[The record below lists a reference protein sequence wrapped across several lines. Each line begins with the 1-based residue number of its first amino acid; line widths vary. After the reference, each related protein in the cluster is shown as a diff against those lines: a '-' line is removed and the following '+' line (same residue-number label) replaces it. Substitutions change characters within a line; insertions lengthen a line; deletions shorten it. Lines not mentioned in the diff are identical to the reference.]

1 MIELGRHIEVLL
13 LDYECVIV
21 PGLGGFVAHHI
32 DARYDEHDGAFIP
45 PFRTLGFN
53 PHLKLNDSLLAQS
66 YVEAYDISYPEAIQ
80 KISAEVEELKL
91 CIQTDGYV
99 ELNDIGTIRLNE
111 EGNYEFEPCE
121 AGVLTPSLYGLS
133 TFEMHKKQPKE
144 AMTASSI
151 LCSDD
156 NHFTS
161 SNKVVNGK
169 STTKPTNHV
178 LTYNATTDSK
188 DEKFIKIKIS
198 WLRNAVA
205 CVAAIIAFFIIT
217 PPISNSYMKNANFY
231 HINPNIFT
239 FKEISKND
247 IRKIGLKVRD
257 KVDTSFSNSKVID
270 ESEHKAVKRDLL
282 KEQDTVKPYCIV
294 LASRITKKNAQVF
307 IKELYKNGLKDAEIY
322 SSNNVIRVVYGKY
335 ATEAEAYDTLRGI
348 KDNKYFEQAWVYK
361 KR

>member
-1 MIELGRHIEVLL
+1 M
-13 LDYECVIV
+13 V

-80 KISAEVEELKL
+80 KISDEVEELKL

-99 ELNDIGTIRLNE
+99 ELNDIGTIRLNAG
-111 EGNYEFEPCE
+111 GNYEFEPCE

-133 TFEMHKKQPKE
+133 TFEMHKKQTKE
-144 AMTASSI
+144 AMSGSSI

-156 NHFTS
+156 DRFIST
-161 SNKVVNGK
+161 NKVVSGK
-169 STTKPTNHV
+169 CATKATNHI

-205 CVAAIIAFFIIT
+205 CVAAIIAFFIVT

-231 HINPNIFT
+231 HINPDIFT

-247 IRKIGLKVRD
+247 IRKIGLKVREN
-257 KVDTSFSNSKVID
+257 VDTSVSKVID
-270 ESEHKAVKRDLL
+270 ETEHKAIKRDLL
-282 KEQDTVKPYCIV
+282 KEQSEIKPYCIV
-294 LASRITKKNAQVF
+294 LASRISTKNAQVF

-322 SSNNVIRVVYGKY
+322 SCNNVIRVVYGKY